1 MPIKSRPIQSEMPQY
16 SLSGDLLAYLNC
28 ATQYRFNNKGSLP
41 PSTPVQQWFGEFIH
55 GVMEEG
61 CLHYKEGLLKF
72 PCSPEYVQKLCVD
85 VANRL
90 RAKGLF
96 ATKIFAFDDT
106 PKKKAMDY
114 QANKRAFAA
123 INMLGPSLF
132 PLITGNEVRLNGMR
146 DMPDYDPDLSRNKHY
161 TVTGVADVVSH
172 VNLESDKDNMIV
184 KYLMSDDKVRTM
196 IESNRE
202 FEIIIDYKGM
212 DRPDL
217 RSEEDKTWDYHAWQ
231 VQTYMWLRQKQVEAE
246 GSDVPVIA
254 GILLYL
260 NELLPSDETLT
271 KMKEQIAQGKTDVI
285 PDKIDAGYLK
295 NGQMGSNKYRM
306 DRCFRIIPYDEAMLK
321 TSLEEFDGVVAEIE
335 SKVIDETRSS
345 GDVMSHW
352 GGTYKR
358 ERCTACDMKS
368 FCKAIPPEFRQKPQ
382 VP

>member
-1 MPIKSRPIQSEMPQY
+1 MTISTRPIQSEMPQY

-41 PSTPVQQWFGEFIH
+41 PSAPVQQWFGEFIH

-61 CLHYKEGLLKF
+61 CLHYKEGLLTF
-72 PCSPEYVQKLCVD
+72 PCSPEYVQRLCVD

-96 ATKIFAFDDT
+96 ATRIFAFEDT
-106 PKKKAMDY
+106 PEKKAMDHP
-114 QANKRAFAA
+114 ANKRAFTA
-123 INMLGPSLF
+123 ISMLGPSLF
-132 PLITGNEVRLNGMR
+132 PLITGNEIRLNGMR
-146 DMPDYDPDLSRNKHY
+146 DMPGYDPNLSRNKHY
-161 TVTGVADVVSH
+161 TITGIADVVSH
-172 VNLESDKDNMIV
+172 IDLDADKDNMIV
-184 KYLMSDDKVRTM
+184 RYLMSKDEVRAL

-202 FEIIIDYKGM
+202 FEVIIDYKGM

-217 RSEEDKTWDYHAWQ
+217 GSEEDRTWDYHAWQ
-231 VQTYMWLRQKQVEAE
+231 VQTYMWLRKKQVEAE
-246 GSDVPVIA
+246 GSDMPVIA

-260 NELLPSDETLT
+260 NELMPSEETLT
-271 KMKEQIAQGKTDVI
+271 KMTEQISRGKTDI
-285 PDKIDAGYLK
+285 MPDATDAKILR
-295 NGQMGSNKYRM
+295 NGQTCSDKYRI

-321 TSLEEFDGVVAEIE
+321 TSLEEFDEVVFEIE
-335 SKVIDETRSS
+335 SKVVEEIRGGGNVID
-345 GDVMSHW
+345 HW

-358 ERCTACDMKS
+358 ERCTACDMKG